1 VLNASELQAIVPVAK
16 LEAIEIHS
24 LIVLVLQKLMKI
36 ILIFVLNVLLN
47 VYKIVIQIRLAKE
60 LVGQIEMLQIN
71 GKNKINNDILFL
83 NNKKNIFTLQFKI

>member
-71 GKNKINNDILFL
+71 AHASQDIMNLHWDNL
-83 NNKKNIFTLQFKI
+83 V